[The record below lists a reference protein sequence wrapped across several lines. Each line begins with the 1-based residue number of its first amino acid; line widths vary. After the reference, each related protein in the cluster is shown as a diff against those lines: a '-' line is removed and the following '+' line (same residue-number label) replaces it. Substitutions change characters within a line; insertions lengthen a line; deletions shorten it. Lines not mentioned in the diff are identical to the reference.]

1 MSNKQLLIETH
12 TIKISPKQL
21 TENVNKETG
30 NLMVEGIL
38 ATCEV
43 RTY

>member
-21 TENVNKETG
+21 TENVNKENWKFNG
-30 NLMVEGIL
+30 RRYLSN
-38 ATCEV
+38 
-43 RTY
+43 